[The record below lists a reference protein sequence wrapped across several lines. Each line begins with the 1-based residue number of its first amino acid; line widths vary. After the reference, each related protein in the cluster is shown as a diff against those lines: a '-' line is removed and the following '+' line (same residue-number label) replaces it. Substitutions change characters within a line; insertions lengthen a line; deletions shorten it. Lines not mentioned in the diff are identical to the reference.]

1 MSAPVVAPA
10 AGSRLAPMIALLSAM
25 VSITAGASFAKALFP
40 LVGPAGTTVLRLG
53 LAALILGVVLRVWRT
68 PLTRR
73 SVRSGVLYG
82 LSMGFMNLL
91 LYMAIERIPLGIA
104 LAIEFT
110 GPLTVAVLSS
120 RRRSHFVWI
129 GLALVGLALL
139 LPSGSSHNGVEATG
153 LDPIGMLMALGA
165 GVCWGAYILLGQRA
179 GADHG
184 ARAPAVGMICAAL
197 AIAPLALVLPTGTG
211 LGGDGSLW
219 SVAALALAVAVLS
232 SAVPFT
238 LEMFALR
245 RLPARS
251 FSVLTSCEPAVGA
264 AMGFLLLGEA
274 LSLVS
279 CAGIGLVVLASLGT
293 TFGDPSPVP
302 PPPERADRPDED
314 EDDGE
319 PLREAA

>member
-1 MSAPVVAPA
+1 
-10 AGSRLAPMIALLSAM
+10 MIALLAAM

-40 LVGPAGTTVLRLG
+40 LVGPVGTTVLRLG
-53 LAALILGVVLRVWRT
+53 LAAVILGVVLRVWRT

-82 LSMGFMNLL
+82 LSMGVMNLL

-153 LDPIGMLMALGA
+153 LDPVGMLMALGA

-197 AIAPLALVLPTGTG
+197 AIAPLALVLPTGAG
-211 LGGDGSLW
+211 LGNGSLLP
-219 SVAALALAVAVLS
+219 LAGLAVAVAVLS

-264 AMGFLLLGEA
+264 AMGFVLLGEA
-274 LSLVS
+274 LSLIS
-279 CAGIGLVVLASLGT
+279 CAGIGLVVLASLGI
-293 TFGDPSPVP
+293 TFGDPAPVP
-302 PPPERADRPDED
+302 PPPERADRPEED
-314 EDDGE
+314 ENGE